1 MAYYKLI
8 TFGGLAPRISP
19 RLLGDT
25 LAQTATDVNLENGRL
40 VPVKDNST
48 VNPSSGVSTLASTT
62 KNAIFKYTDDPE
74 RWLQFEDDVNVV
86 RGPVPG
92 DTNDTIYWSGE
103 AFPKMG
109 RSSDVLGSAPYPSGF
124 YRLGIPAPTAAPTV
138 ALVAPT
144 TINATITTAS
154 GTGTITVTTDS
165 AHNAAVDDYITL
177 AGFSDTGG
185 LTADE
190 INGDYKIKT
199 VPSSTTLTVAT
210 NGSGSSAT
218 TSSNVTNGA
227 SFNGPSDAELDFETS
242 YVYTFVS
249 AYGEEG
255 PPSPA
260 STVITTDDNQ
270 SVALS
275 GLETSSAKSNTNL
288 SKKRIYRSNTGSN
301 TTDFQ
306 FVAEVNLNVATY
318 TDTSNNRDL
327 AEVIP
332 STFHIAPP
340 DDDTSLYPDGP
351 MKGLVSLPNG
361 ILAGFTGKRI
371 CFSEPFLPYA
381 WPASNRITIE
391 EEIVGIAVTSNGVV
405 VGTKATPY
413 LVTGTEP
420 RSMAAIR
427 IDSSEACL
435 NKNSMVDMGDY
446 VIYAGPDGLV
456 AVEGTRV
463 SVITESL
470 ITPSQWQASYYPS
483 TIRGFLWEG
492 RYVGFFSTGS
502 GYGGIIFDPRLVRQG
517 TGRSLSPAALVNLD
531 ASGEIRGGHTDP
543 DDSQLYLIIS
553 NAIKKFQGDSSTN
566 LTYNWKSKEFVPPA
580 PMSMGFAK
588 VQAESY
594 PVRVKVYGDGSVI
607 YNAVIATSGSAFTV
621 TGTTPSF
628 SSTTITEPIVRLPA
642 SVHKTFA
649 VEVEGATVVDEICL
663 GQSIDELKQI

>member
-1 MAYYKLI
+1 MAYFKLI
-8 TFGGLAPRISP
+8 TFGGLAPKVSP

-40 VPVKDNST
+40 VPVKGNST
-48 VNPSSGVSTLASTT
+48 TNPSSGVSTLASTT

-109 RSSDVLGSAPYPSGF
+109 RSSDILGSAPYPSSF

-138 ALVAPT
+138 AVAAAT
-144 TINATITTAS
+144 TINATVTVDNGES
-154 GTGTITVTTDS
+154 SITVTTDS
-165 AHNAAVDDYITL
+165 AHNAAVDDYVTL
-177 AGFSDTGG
+177 AGFSATGG
-185 LTADE
+185 ITADE
-190 INGDYKIKT
+190 INNTFKIKT
-199 VPSSTTLTVAT
+199 VPSTTTLTVET
-210 NGSGSSAT
+210 SGSGSSTA

-227 SFNGPSDAELDFETS
+227 AFNGPSDALIDFSTS

-260 STVITTDDNQ
+260 STVVTTDDNQ
-270 SVALS
+270 KVNLS
-275 GLETSSAKSNTNL
+275 GLETSSGKSNTNL

-306 FVAEVNLNVATY
+306 FVAEINLNVATY
-318 TDTSNNRDL
+318 EDTSTNAEL

-361 ILAGFTGKRI
+361 ILAGFTGKRV

-381 WPASNRITIE
+381 WPASSRVALD
-391 EEIVGIAVTSNGVV
+391 EEIVGIAVTANGLV
-405 VGTKATPY
+405 VGTKGTPY
-413 LVTGTEP
+413 LITGAEP
-420 RSMAAIR
+420 RSMGVIR
-427 IDSSEACL
+427 IEASEACL

-456 AVEGTRV
+456 LVEGATV
-463 SVITESL
+463 VVATQSL
-470 ITPSQWQASYYPS
+470 ITPSQWQADYYPS

-502 GYGGIIFDPRLVRQG
+502 GYGGFIFDPRVEKRGGG
-517 TGRSLSPAALVNLD
+517 TSLSTAALVNLD
-531 ASGEIRGGHTDP
+531 ASAEIRGGFTDP

-566 LTYNWKSKEFVPPA
+566 LTYNWKSKVFPMTS

-588 VQAESY
+588 VEAETY
-594 PVRVKVYGDGSVI
+594 PVRVKVYGDGSLI
-607 YNAVIATSGSAFTV
+607 YNAVIASSGSNFTV

-628 SSTTITEPIVRLPA
+628 SSTNISEPIVRLP
-642 SVHKTFA
+642 SGLHKTYEI
-649 VEVEGATVVDEICL
+649 EVEGATIVNEICIA
-663 GQSIDELKQI
+663 QSIDELRGA